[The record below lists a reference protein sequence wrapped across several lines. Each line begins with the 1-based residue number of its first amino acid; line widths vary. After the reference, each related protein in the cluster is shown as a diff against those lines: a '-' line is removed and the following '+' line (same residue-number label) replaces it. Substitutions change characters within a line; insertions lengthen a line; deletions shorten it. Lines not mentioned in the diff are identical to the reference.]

1 MTKEE
6 AQKRIQELLTEVKQL
21 ADEHKVEF
29 SFCGA
34 TMHYAHT
41 TGIYVDDKYTE
52 VTVYADNGLLVS
64 DAEWESSNCYGP
76 IYSWE
81 EREIYP
87 KIEQLEKQFEGDDE
101 A

>member
-1 MTKEE
+1 MTKEDAE
-6 AQKRIQELLTEVKQL
+6 KRIQELLAEVKRL

-41 TGIYVDDKYTE
+41 TGIIKDDKYTD
-52 VTVYADNGLLVS
+52 VTVYADNGLLIS
-64 DAEWESSNCYGP
+64 DEEWDSSNCYGAVS
-76 IYSWE
+76 SWE

-87 KIEQLEKQFEGDDE
+87 KIDKLENDE
-101 A
+101 